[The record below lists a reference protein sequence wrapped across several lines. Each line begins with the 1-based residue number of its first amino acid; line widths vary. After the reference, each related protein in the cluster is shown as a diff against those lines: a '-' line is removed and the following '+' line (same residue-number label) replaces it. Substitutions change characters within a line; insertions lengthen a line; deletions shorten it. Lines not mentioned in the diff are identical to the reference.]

1 MTSTATTTHP
11 PAQPASPG
19 AAYGGFAPPAIANEP
34 PPTRASDPDR
44 ERTIELLREHWLAG
58 RLTLPEF
65 EQRSQATTQA
75 TYVAELWQAV
85 RELPVAMP
93 AAASPAAKPASNDG
107 SVAALVLGIVGM
119 SLLVLSIGFVCFL
132 SLPLSAAAWRT
143 GRGARRRA
151 DAVGAPRGAA
161 SGGEVLGAIGTGLG
175 GLALVGWG
183 AVLIAS
189 LLGA

>member
-1 MTSTATTTHP
+1 MSSTATTIHP
-11 PAQPASPG
+11 PAQPAPVG
-19 AAYGGFAPPAIANEP
+19 AAYGGFAPPAIASEP

-65 EQRSQATTQA
+65 EHRSQAATQA

-93 AAASPAAKPASNDG
+93 AAASPAAKPAPNDG

-119 SLLVLSIGFVCFL
+119 SLLVLSIGFACFL

-151 DAVGAPRGAA
+151 DATGAPRDAA
-161 SGGEVLGAIGTGLG
+161 SGGEVLGAIGTGIG

-183 AVLIAS
+183 AILIAS
-189 LLGA
+189 LIGA